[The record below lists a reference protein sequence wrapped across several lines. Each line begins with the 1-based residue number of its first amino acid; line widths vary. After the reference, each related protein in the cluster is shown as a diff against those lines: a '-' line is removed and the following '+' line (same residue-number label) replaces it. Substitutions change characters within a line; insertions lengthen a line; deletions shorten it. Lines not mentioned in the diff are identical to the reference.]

1 MTGSRPDNLE
11 EYKIQASILLKLLRS
26 ANSGK
31 ALQAAARFQV
41 LPHFVNVAPEQIAN
55 RKGEI
60 KRKHALRVIAQENG
74 RSSWQELKENF
85 EREAKREAMR
95 SRGTHISLYPQ
106 RCQGFLNEWCPTYE
120 VARRHLQQMGG
131 YLLPYKTQ
139 CFICT
144 PEYIKTLGLHPDDPD
159 WKRIG
164 WDWVKPADRDAWE
177 RLNSKLK
184 TIDSAY
190 QEKSESR
197 AERRLRSQ
205 ENRRAFEKK
214 FGKL

>member
-26 ANSGK
+26 GDSRK
-31 ALQAAARFQV
+31 ALQAAARFQM
-41 LPHFVNVAPEQIAN
+41 LPHFVSFAPEQIAN
-55 RKGEI
+55 RKDEI
-60 KRKHALRVIAQENG
+60 QRKHALRVIAQENG
-74 RSSWQELKENF
+74 RSSWQELKQNF
-85 EREAKREAMR
+85 EREAKREAIR
-95 SRGTHISLYPQ
+95 SRGTYTPLYPQ
-106 RCQGFLNEWCPTYE
+106 RCEGFLNEWCPTHE
-120 VARRHLQQMGG
+120 VARQHLEQVGG

-139 CFICT
+139 FFICT
-144 PEYIKTLGLHPDDPD
+144 LEYIKTLGLHPDDPD
-159 WKRIG
+159 WKRIEC
-164 WDWVKPADRDAWE
+164 DWVKPADRAAWE

-184 TIDSAY
+184 TIESAH
-190 QEKSESR
+190 QETSESR